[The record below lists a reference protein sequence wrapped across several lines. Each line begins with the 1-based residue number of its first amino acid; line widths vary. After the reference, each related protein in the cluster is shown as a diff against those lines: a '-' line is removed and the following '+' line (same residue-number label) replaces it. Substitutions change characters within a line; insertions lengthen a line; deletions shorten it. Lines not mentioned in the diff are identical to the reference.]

1 MRNEYDMRRRLVVD
15 SFNAMGLTCFEPYGA
30 FYVFPCIKSTGMTSE
45 DFCTKLIMDKHV
57 AVVPGTAF
65 GECGEGFIRVS
76 YCYSIENIKEA
87 VTRIGEFVKE
97 LEDEHDR

>member
-1 MRNEYDMRRRLVVD
+1 
-15 SFNAMGLTCFEPYGA
+15 MGLTCFEPYGA

-65 GECGEGFIRVS
+65 GECGEGFVRVS
-76 YCYSIENIKEA
+76 YSYSLNHLKTALQRIRDFIEEQKN
-87 VTRIGEFVKE
+87 GN
-97 LEDEHDR
+97 